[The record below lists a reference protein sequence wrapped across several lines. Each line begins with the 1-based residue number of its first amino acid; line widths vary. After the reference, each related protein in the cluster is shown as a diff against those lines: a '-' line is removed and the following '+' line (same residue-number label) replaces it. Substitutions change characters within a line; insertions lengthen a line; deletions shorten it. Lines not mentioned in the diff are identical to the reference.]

1 MKLAVWASA
10 HTQAV
15 LEHGNVLLSGAPGT
29 GKSQLLRE
37 VLIPGL
43 LGSGAQVLVIDHG
56 DVLTAKTGPRGGTPL
71 RRLVLGSADAPAGT
85 SELLKASCLVTF
97 ECPILERDA
106 MCELLLQSLH
116 GELSK
121 RPLPGGKKRV
131 LVLDIPMGA
140 GSMPTLDLM
149 VRNAGR
155 FGFSLV
161 ATCQSPSSLDEA
173 TLALFPTH
181 VGFYHFFKRCLKRT
195 AQLLLNAAGEAS
207 GHGSEKPAPLN
218 LYGQPMTT
226 PVSRLAGELAQLRVG
241 ECILGIP
248 GRRLERLRTKG

>member
-1 MKLAVWASA
+1 MKLAVWAPG

-15 LEHGNVLLSGAPGT
+15 LSHGNVLLSGAPGS

-37 VLIPGL
+37 VLIPAL
-43 LGSGAQVLVIDHG
+43 VASGAQVLVVDHG
-56 DVLTAKTGPRGGTPL
+56 DVLSPIPAPRSGAPL
-71 RRLVLGSADAPAGT
+71 RRLVIGSAEAPAGT

-97 ECPILERDA
+97 ECPSLERDG

-121 RPLPGGKKRV
+121 RPLPPGRKRV
-131 LVLDIPMGA
+131 LVLDIPQPS
-140 GSMPTLDLM
+140 GSMPTLELM

-181 VGFYHFFKRCLKRT
+181 IGFYHFFKRCLKRT

-207 GHGSEKPAPLN
+207 GHGTEKPAPLN
-218 LYGQPMTT
+218 LYGQPMST
-226 PVSRLAGELAQLRVG
+226 PVSRLAGELAQLKVG

-248 GRRLERLRTKG
+248 GRRLERLKTKG